1 MKYLTISPF
10 AAKGAIY
17 SVTIAAV
24 RILRVKITCYFHV
37 GRYHVFAEK
46 LTWYFFHWC
55 LYNKIQFNTIRY
67 ATMRCDAVRCDAM
80 RCDAMRCN
88 AMQCNAMQCNTIQY
102 KIQYNTIQYNTLQYN
117 IIYFSHDTSQWLTMC
132 MNRDSDRNEI
142 RNRLTQKMFRLLNA
156 IVLTQF

>member
-37 GRYHVFAEK
+37 GRYNVFAGK
-46 LTWYFFHWC
+46 LTWYVNWC

-67 ATMRCDAVRCDAM
+67 DAM
-80 RCDAMRCN
+80 RCDAMQCN
-88 AMQCNAMQCNTIQY
+88 AMQCNAMQYNTIQY
-102 KIQYNTIQYNTLQYN
+102 KIQYNTLQYN

-142 RNRLTQKMFRLLNA
+142 RNRLTQKCSVF
-156 IVLTQF
+156 